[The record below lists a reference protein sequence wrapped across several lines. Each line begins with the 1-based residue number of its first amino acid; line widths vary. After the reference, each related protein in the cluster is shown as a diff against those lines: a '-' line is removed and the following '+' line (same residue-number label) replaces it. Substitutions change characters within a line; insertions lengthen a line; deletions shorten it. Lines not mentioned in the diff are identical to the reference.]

1 MMIVRLIIFLLILV
15 TITDSMTSNEKTQ
28 LRLQVVEMF
37 KHAFGSYMVL
47 SRSLARSIEIDF
59 LV

>member
-1 MMIVRLIIFLLILV
+1 MTVRLIIFLLTLV

-47 SRSLARSIEIDF
+47 SSSLVCSIEIHF
-59 LV
+59 RV